1 MTVMV
6 ARFPRRPARR
16 GRGGDQRHVG
26 SWTARRDHL
35 GSTGFH
41 DRGRRRDVPW
51 QLEDG
56 AVGKS
61 LTHIDIAEG
70 YGYKMNNTIIY

>member
-1 MTVMV
+1 
-6 ARFPRRPARR
+6 
-16 GRGGDQRHVG
+16 
-26 SWTARRDHL
+26 L

-61 LTHIDIAEG
+61 LTHIDIAKG